1 MRQDKMAHEFAIERQ
16 TKDRI
21 EVRHVREGHV
31 YSFPIVEG
39 RHLTRKLAQGPVN
52 ESQNAKRES
61 TFYAIQ
67 ARLFAEREGRK
78 AGRID

>member
-1 MRQDKMAHEFAIERQ
+1 MPDKFAIEEQ
-16 TKDRI
+16 TRDWI

-31 YSFPIVEG
+31 YRFLIVEG

-52 ESQNAKRES
+52 ENQNAKRES
-61 TFYAIQ
+61 AFYAIQ

-78 AGRID
+78 AGLID